1 METVMDHQ
9 QTILDAAVFAA
20 GLAAVYNADDW
31 ARITEP
37 SRSRYEDDNL
47 PPTEL
52 PH

>member
-1 METVMDHQ
+1 MEQ
-9 QTILDAAVFAA
+9 QQILESAVFAA

-31 ARITEP
+31 SRIVEP
-37 SRSRYEDDNL
+37 SRNRYEDDNL

>member
-1 METVMDHQ
+1 MEHQ
-9 QTILDAAVFAA
+9 QLESTVFAA

-31 ARITEP
+31 DRSVDP
-37 SRSRYEDDNL
+37 SRNRYEDDNL